1 MSITYAGQPLCVPTP
16 EAQEWVER
24 NLSVQDLFLWERDG
38 WPGDSR
44 SHWTIGSGQ
53 APPRIKL
60 GSLYWPTGASRF
72 SVGYYIVTTP
82 ELNLIR
88 NACYSGSVFSAQP
101 LEIVFPQPPSRA
113 APRRVFKPDMWMLP
127 PRPLAS
133 YGMDRYW
140 LLILVDDRYFW
151 WRKTSDLSITEGTTT
166 WATFYADIADALG
179 ITITVDA
186 VEAAYVKP
194 PEILNVDNE
203 YLPPLLDTV
212 AYSVGQR
219 IVRTL
224 DGRVLA
230 RNYTNSKSHL
240 VRLMNEEP
248 FVGPGG
254 IQHLTHPGR
263 FFT

>member
-16 EAQEWVER
+16 EALDWVEK
-24 NLSVQDLFLWERDG
+24 NLSTQDLFMWERDS

-72 SVGYYIVTTP
+72 ACGYYLVATP

-88 NACYSGSVFSAQP
+88 NACYQGSEFGPQP
-101 LEIVFPQPPSRA
+101 LEIVFPVPPTRPASRRA
-113 APRRVFKPDMWMLP
+113 FKPLMWMLP
-127 PRPLAS
+127 PRPLES
-133 YGMDRYW
+133 YGGDRYW
-140 LLILVDDRYFW
+140 MLTLVDDRYFW
-151 WRKTSDLSITEGTTT
+151 WMKTSTITISEGTTT
-166 WATFYADIADALG
+166 WADLYTDIADALG
-179 ITITVDA
+179 ITITIDEVHA
-186 VEAAYVKP
+186 SYLTP
-194 PEILNVDNE
+194 PAILDVDNE
-203 YLPPLLDTV
+203 YLPPLLDTI

-230 RNYTNSKSHL
+230 KNYTNSKNNL
-240 VRLMNEEP
+240 IRLFHEEP
-248 FVGPGG
+248 FVRSGG
-254 IQHLTHPGR
+254 LQHLAPIGR